1 MPAISGITRDASG
14 TPCAALVV
22 ALRRSDMSIAGMVFS
37 DASTGAYSITTADTS
52 PHIVHRYFG
61 AIGDINAKYRRLG
74 LHLNNF
80 TEVTGKTIE
89 VIGGASVSTDHL
101 FSGNACVKFSA
112 AGGYLKTYVTDDLLS
127 YTDFSIRSK
136 IYLPN
141 LPSNVATIFDGRSG
155 GNSSNL
161 LLSIY
166 STGTIFFTFNGSN
179 YFGTNSVPTNRFVD
193 IELTKIGSS
202 IKSYIDG
209 VNDVS
214 LINANSSFYLS
225 GPEIRIGGS
234 VDNYFCDF
242 YMAEFELFN
251 GKAIH
256 TSNFTPP
263 STQFIDYLIGPP
275 TENAQIFDY
284 VTPV

>member
-1 MPAISGITRDASG
+1 MPAISGIVKDASG
-14 TPCAALVV
+14 TPCAALVL
-22 ALRRSDMSIAGMVFS
+22 AMRRSDMSIAGMVFS

-52 PHIVHRYFG
+52 PHVVHRYV
-61 AIGDINAKYRRLG
+61 AATGDINTYYRRLG

-80 TEVTGKTIE
+80 TEVTGKTIQ

-101 FSGNACVKFSA
+101 FSGNACAKFLSS
-112 AGGYLKTYVTDDLLS
+112 GGYLKTSVTDDLLS
-127 YTDFSIRSK
+127 YKDFSIRSK
-136 IYLPN
+136 IYLPS

-155 GNSSNL
+155 GNSSSL

-166 STGTIFFTFNGSN
+166 NTGKIFFTFNGSN
-179 YFGTNSVPTNRFVD
+179 YFGINSVPTNSFVD

-202 IKSYIDG
+202 IKTYIDG
-209 VNDVS
+209 VNDYS
-214 LINANSSFYLS
+214 LTGAASSFSL
-225 GPEIRIGGS
+225 GGTEIRIGGS
-234 VDNYFCDF
+234 VDNYFADF

-251 GKAIH
+251 GKALH

-263 STQFIDYLIGPP
+263 STQFIDYLIGTP